1 MFMLV
6 GLYSNWKSLVKY
18 LLGTACS
25 KLTVVVMHE
34 SFHVHCFEFCMCLCG
49 DECSLLPLWQ
59 CPFRAELVQ
68 VCLSTVL

>member
-1 MFMLV
+1 MFV
-6 GLYSNWKSLVKY
+6 SAGLYCYWNSLVKY

-34 SFHVHCFEFCMCLCG
+34 CFHAHCFEFCMWFCG
-49 DECSLLPLWQ
+49 DECSLLTLWQ
-59 CPFRAELVQ
+59 SPFRAVLVQ